1 MPEPESTPELW
12 RVNKDYHGWAIRDAN
27 GWLIALTA
35 IWVHAERIRQ
45 DRKWGGWEHDS
56 QHTTE
61 EWIAILQERL
71 DKLREAHRANSYEI
85 ERRAVEL
92 TAVGW
97 ALLEQL
103 HRRAMEKAADSLHVD
118 SR

>member
-1 MPEPESTPELW
+1 MDW
-12 RVNKDYHGWAIRDAN
+12 RDIQPLFTVQDGA
-27 GWLIALTA
+27 A

-71 DKLREAHRANSYEI
+71 DKLREAHRANSRYAI